1 MGIISLAKSHQ
12 TEVLM
17 QAYFMQV
24 FEWVT
29 NPASYLGIGPMWLGI
44 GILLLGFTILQLMPE
59 TWAGGKLFS
68 RKMLFVTLFLDA
80 TWIYLVF
87 VSPFVPVFVT
97 IPLIVVAGL
106 VILAILARN
115 QWH

>member
-1 MGIISLAKSHQ
+1 
-12 TEVLM
+12 M
-17 QAYFMQV
+17 QAYFKNV
-24 FEWVT
+24 FDWVIS
-29 NPASYLGIGPMWLGI
+29 PASYLGVGPMWLGA
-44 GILLLGFTILQLMPE
+44 GILLLGFTLLQLMPE

-87 VSPFVPVFVT
+87 VSPFVPAFVT
-97 IPLIVVAGL
+97 IPLIVIAGL
-106 VILAILARN
+106 VILAILARK